1 MKKLSVFLVLIA
13 FVLSAVAC
21 GGGGGTDPGTGTE
34 VKFKAGAA
42 TEFAITDSLIV
53 ENYVDTSLYEGYV
66 LTITDASGKEE
77 TISGATWRPS
87 APGQYTLK
95 LTVGENSAEMKI
107 TVTASEMT
115 WTHANATPVYLAGET
130 VQFDEYIA
138 QFNIVVNAYNNDYEL
153 FVDRIVVD
161 GKTTDVSEQDSYTL
175 ASTSAHTVVIKA
187 VSGDGQ
193 ELELS
198 TTLYVRTEADP
209 DTQAWMEENNITV
222 GGNWLAIEKDNT
234 FRLGAGSFTGNL
246 WDGVS
251 NVNVP
256 YVALKGDYGFD
267 DAVTVTFTGRY
278 APDIAFFVGEEA
290 DGRTWAGQN
299 AKGLIAYNGLFLNNG
314 DPENA
319 TESGVCANIETAGN
333 FMMNKGFNV
342 KETEEQNP
350 EEGNEGARKWPIWK
364 CPASWYYLK
373 DDHEYSYTMYYSQLD
388 RLDDKG
394 VPYDSKPDKIKLV
407 LIVKDLTTNEV
418 IFDNSD
424 LYPEGDT
431 YTNEDAKGN
440 KWYGVFDNDVAFDNA
455 DFFTGNILIYG
466 KFGNTIEFKI
476 EQIPQKEAATA

>member
-1 MKKLSVFLVLIA
+1 MKRLSVIFVLIA

-21 GGGGGTDPGTGTE
+21 GGGGTGTE
-34 VKFKAGAA
+34 VKFKDGAP
-42 TEFAITDSLIV
+42 TEFAITNSLVV

-66 LTITDASGKEE
+66 LTITDSSGKEE

-107 TVTASEMT
+107 TVTAPDMT
-115 WTHANATPVYLAGET
+115 WTYANASPIYDAGAV
-130 VQFDEYIA
+130 VQFDDYIE
-138 QFNIVVNAYNNDYEL
+138 QFNIVVTAYNNDYEL
-153 FVDRIVVD
+153 FVDRIIVD
-161 GKTTDVSEQDSYTL
+161 GTTIDVSEQDSYTL
-175 ASTSAHTVVIKA
+175 TSTSAHTVVIKA

-193 ELELS
+193 ELELNTILS
-198 TTLYVRTEADP
+198 VREVNAA
-209 DTQAWMEENNITV
+209 TQAWMEENDITI
-222 GGNWLAIEKDNT
+222 GGNWLAIKEDNT

-251 NVNVP
+251 NINVP
-256 YVALKGDYGFD
+256 YVALNGDYSFD

-278 APDIAFFVGEEA
+278 APDIAFFVGEETT
-290 DGRTWAGQN
+290 DRTWAGQN

-319 TESGVCANIETAGN
+319 TESGACANIETAGN

-350 EEGNEGARKWPIWK
+350 EEGNEGARKWPIWS
-364 CPASWYYLK
+364 CPASWYYLE
-373 DDHEYSYTMYYSQLD
+373 DDHEYRYTMYYSQLD
-388 RLDDKG
+388 RLDDDG
-394 VPYDSKPDKIKLV
+394 ITPIDSKPDKIKLV
-407 LIVKDLTTNEV
+407 LIVEDLTTDTV

-424 LYPEGDT
+424 LYPAGDT
-431 YTNEDAKGN
+431 YTDRDEDGN
-440 KWYGVFDNDVAFDNA
+440 RWYGVFDNDTAFDNA

-466 KFGNTIEFKI
+466 KFGNVIEFKI
-476 EQIPQKEAATA
+476 EEIPQKSVVTE